1 MTALDATQDL
11 AAAMR
16 AIGMQA
22 RQAAA
27 LLARAPAERK
37 TAALEAAAAAI
48 RADRA
53 AILDANARDLA
64 DAGRQSLSAAMLDRL
79 NLDDKPVEAMAQCL
93 HHLPSLPPPLRAVL
107 ARSTL

>member
-1 MTALDATQDL
+1 MTAPDATQDL
-11 AAAMR
+11 AAEMR

-27 LLARAPAERK
+27 LLARAPADRK
-37 TAALEAAAAAI
+37 TGALRSAAAAI

-64 DAGRQSLSAAMLDRL
+64 EAGRRSLSAAMGGRPTPE
-79 NLDDKPVEAMAQCL
+79 DKPVEA
-93 HHLPSLPPPLRAVL
+93 L
-107 ARSTL
+107 ARGPAEAPRCPAPAARRLA